1 MVQILKKKKFKKFG
15 AVQIGQIWAKNTRK
29 LVWLKRQVIAVEIC
43 GSVAGGG
50 FFWSGEWWRVIMMV
64 DHVGEMILFGGGR
77 YWRERNGID
86 ERIPA

>member
-50 FFWSGEWWRVIMMV
+50 FFLERGVMESDYDGGSCGRDDFVWRV
-64 DHVGEMILFGGGR
+64 
-77 YWRERNGID
+77 
-86 ERIPA
+86 